1 MLRVMPIIMPHW
13 DRARSAGSRNATTI
27 RAYNVRVRVS
37 VKFRVRV
44 SVKFRVRVR
53 GRGGLNASGASAKAL
68 SMTISPPKR

>member
-44 SVKFRVRVR
+44 R